1 MDSGGGSHCDG
12 GIVVIT
18 TEAAVPVV
26 VAVLDAETIAAVAAV
41 ASNLHL
47 L

>member
-1 MDSGGGSHCDG
+1 
-12 GIVVIT
+12 
-18 TEAAVPVV
+18 VV
-26 VAVLDAETIAAVAAV
+26 VAVLDVETIAAVVAV